1 MKSSQCPPCY
11 QVPPILAFFCLH
23 WGRSLLH
30 IQILKLAGSRNTNAL
45 LFYAVRQTSRPQ
57 SSHSSTFDSRA
68 FLSTSSMVKTENE
81 FLLLRMTTTLIE
93 CHITMY
99 TRGQCGVVNPKCTRN
114 CTKIFLIWKDVKKV
128 FIHVNVMSQHH
139 SNTLLFGNQTVS
151 GSVSGHVR
159 PQRMSVCCWALGGR
173 HVFVYT

>member
-23 WGRSLLH
+23 WGRCLLH

-57 SSHSSTFDSRA
+57 SSHSSTFDWRV

-114 CTKIFLIWKDVKKV
+114 CTQIFLIWKDVKKV
-128 FIHVNVMSQHH
+128 FIHVMWCRSII
-139 SNTLLFGNQTVS
+139 QTHYCLVTKQCL
-151 GSVSGHVR
+151 VQCLDTVP